1 MAHKAPGKSHRKG
14 LSLVDITR
22 MFPDNETSEQ
32 WFIKT
37 RWPDGP
43 RCPHCDSDCVQ
54 YPIGHKTMTHRC
66 KANGCRKRFSVR
78 TGTVMEAS
86 NLGYQDWA
94 IAIYLFTTNLKGVSS
109 MKLRRDLDRTQ
120 KTAWHL
126 AHRLR
131 EAWSQEGIAFS
142 GPVE

>member
-1 MAHKAPGKSHRKG
+1 MAHKAPVKAFRKG

-22 MFPDNETSEQ
+22 MFPNNETAERWFSE
-32 WFIKT
+32 T

-43 RCPHCDSDCVQ
+43 RCPHCDSDLVQ

-66 KANGCRKRFSVR
+66 RANGCRKRFSVR

-94 IAIYLFTTNLKGVSS
+94 IAIYLLTTNLKGVSS
-109 MKLRRDLDRTQ
+109 MKLHRDLGPDPEDGMAPCPQAPRGMVTGRGCI
-120 KTAWHL
+120 
-126 AHRLR
+126 HR
-131 EAWSQEGIAFS
+131 AG
-142 GPVE
+142 